1 MLYLILGAL
10 GLALVAA
17 LIAGDGGTIAGLDP
31 ATFVPLVSGGVFIVV
46 LIASLAGRRQEATRL
61 VRDFA
66 VWAAVALALIA
77 GYSYR
82 EEFVGVG
89 QRVMS
94 ELMPPGEAV
103 MLETPQ
109 GEHAVR
115 IRRRGDGHFVAKVL
129 INGASVPMLVDTGAT
144 SIVLKPADAKLAGV
158 DTERLSFSVPVQTA
172 NGPAFA
178 AAVRLR
184 QIAIGPIIVEGLD
197 ALVAR
202 PGVLQESLL
211 GINFLRRLRSYEFS
225 GDFLT
230 LRS

>member
-1 MLYLILGAL
+1 MLSLAL
-10 GLALVAA
+10 GVLAAA
-17 LIAGDGGTIAGLDP
+17 TAAIFLAGDTGTIAGMDLS
-31 ATFVPLVSGGVFIVV
+31 TFVPLVFGGLVATMA
-46 LIASLAGRRQEATRL
+46 IASLLGRNREASRL
-61 VRDFA
+61 IRDFA
-66 VWAAVALALIA
+66 VWSAIALALIA

-82 EEFVGVG
+82 AEVASVG

-94 ELMPPGEAV
+94 ELMPPGDAV
-103 MLETPQ
+103 LIESAT
-109 GEHAVR
+109 GERAVR
-115 IRRRGDGHFVAKVL
+115 IRRRADGHFVAKVL
-129 INGASVPMLVDTGAT
+129 INGAPMPMLVDTGAT
-144 SIVLKPADAKLAGV
+144 SIVLKPADARLAGV
-158 DTERLSFSVPVQTA
+158 DTERLSFTVPVQTA

-184 QIAIGPIIVEGLD
+184 QIAIGPIVVEGLD
-197 ALVAR
+197 ALVAK